1 MTRYLEIKPGSIA
14 EVAIRLRDDYQAF
27 FKKELEKAGKGIA
40 QMTDAEKKAFFN
52 RVDKAYNAKNEATS
66 QDVSQSLATKPK
78 SEPKTTMVVKPGAP
92 KGQESVIRIPVEKL
106 ADYKK
111 KGYIEAESYI
121 PEQSTQPGGGKHY
134 PQSILI
140 KRKGEGLSAGKEI
153 EKRIPARELSDYQ
166 KMGWSKVEE
175 QSTVKSHIIK
185 YTNKDTGAVSSK
197 TITGSDREDI
207 LKKTDEWKKNNNVT
221 VKSVNPVFKNEEKAV
236 NPYAVGMAAAMKA
249 TGDKPPLKKSTITKA
264 HDIAKSIEKKE
275 EVKEEVIEEGQY
287 KEIDTRKGDLRIA
300 KDKKQAL
307 KDKYNA
313 IMAGQASGDEHAVEA
328 QIQKLDMSIKKQ
340 EQELID
346 IMKKSKDSE
355 KKEAVDP
362 MRVSNLATKV
372 QKMTTKLNQL
382 DKSAPAS

>member
-27 FKKELEKAGKGIA
+27 FKKELEKSGKGIA

-52 RVDKAYNAKNEATS
+52 RVDKEYNAKNEIAQTMP
-66 QDVSQSLATKPK
+66 AKKPED
-78 SEPKTTMVVKPGAP
+78 SKTTMVVKPGAP
-92 KGQESVIRIPVEKL
+92 AGEEKVIRIPVEKL

-111 KGYIEAESYI
+111 KGYVEAESYI
-121 PEQSTQPGGGKHY
+121 PEAKKIDELTAAQKKLPPALQKA
-134 PQSILI
+134 I
-140 KRKGEGLSAGKEI
+140 KAKE
-153 EKRIPARELSDYQ
+153 
-166 KMGWSKVEE
+166 
-175 QSTVKSHIIK
+175 KSE
-185 YTNKDTGAVSSK
+185 AV
-197 TITGSDREDI
+197 T
-207 LKKTDEWKKNNNVT
+207 
-221 VKSVNPVFKNEEKAV
+221 

-275 EVKEEVIEEGQY
+275 EAEITEGQY
-287 KEIDTRKGDLRIA
+287 KEIDTRKGDLRLA
-300 KDKKQAL
+300 KDKRQAL

-313 IMAGQASGDEHAVEA
+313 IMANQASGDEHAVA
-328 QIQKLDMSIKKQ
+328 DQIQKLDMSIKKQ

-362 MRVSNLATKV
+362 MRITNLQQKIQKMNTKV
-372 QKMTTKLNQL
+372 GEL
-382 DKSAPAS
+382 DKADPDSKTKEAILKSDIATAKLRLQDLMTKKSYETKKAINELKKTYKTLKMSMKKEQDMDKKKTMTDKPLTKVDVDPKLPNN